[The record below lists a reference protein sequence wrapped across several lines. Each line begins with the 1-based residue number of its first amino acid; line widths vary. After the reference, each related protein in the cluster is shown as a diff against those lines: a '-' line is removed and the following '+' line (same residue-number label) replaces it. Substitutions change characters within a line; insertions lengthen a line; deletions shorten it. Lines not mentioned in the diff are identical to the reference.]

1 MGRRRTDRSPKLLF
15 CCDIAVPVRS
25 NCIQALNVLQGLVRL
40 KKMGMNLEGNTV
52 NIVRMK
58 YDASDQMK
66 IKKEAGTRGGILL
79 FDDEL
84 DSIRE
89 GKTRWGKKQVVIRE
103 LIAAACSDELFTLID
118 LNYSMFML
126 LQEEEALTMIDTE
139 WKRTRQV

>member
-1 MGRRRTDRSPKLLF
+1 MGRRKADRSPKLLF

>member
-1 MGRRRTDRSPKLLF
+1 MERRKADRSPKLLF
-15 CCDIAVPVRS
+15 CGDIAVPVRS

-52 NIVRMK
+52 DIVRMK

-139 WKRTRQV
+139 WKRTRQL